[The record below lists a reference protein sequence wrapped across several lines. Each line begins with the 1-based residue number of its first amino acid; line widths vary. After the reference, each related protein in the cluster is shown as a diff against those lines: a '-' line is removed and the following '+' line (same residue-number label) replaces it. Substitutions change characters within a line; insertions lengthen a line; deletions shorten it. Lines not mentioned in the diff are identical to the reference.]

1 MKKYF
6 AVLILSA
13 LLLSSCAGL
22 TPAEATPTP
31 QPTPTTTPDPC
42 STENIVTE
50 VEDLQALVN
59 GFQATM
65 VFANRI
71 QDPAQVIS
79 PILHLQEIQL
89 QIRRLNVPECL
100 EKLKFLTLD
109 YSDSVVNYL
118 IFYLNQDISQEDF
131 DTLVEISNNK
141 WVSVV
146 TEFNDIFSGIG
157 STSQEIPQ
165 FNPLVPETESHDTL
179 ILIEGPGTVN
189 LYAAP
194 NLDAEVLAALDSGSR
209 AQVIGKTE
217 TGEWIQVDYDGTLGW
232 VLAESVTVSVRV
244 EDLPAIEAVP

>member
-1 MKKYF
+1 MNKYF

-31 QPTPTTTPDPC
+31 QPTPTTNPDPC
-42 STENIVTE
+42 SAENIVTE

-59 GFQATM
+59 SFQDGM
-65 VFANRI
+65 NIANNTDVNLLI
-71 QDPAQVIS
+71 H
-79 PILHLQEIQL
+79 PILRLQEIQEE
-89 QIRRLNVPECL
+89 IRRINVPTCL
-100 EKLKFLTLD
+100 AGLKETSVQ
-109 YSDSVVNYL
+109 YSISVVNYL
-118 IFYLNQDISQEDF
+118 LIFMNTQDPNSEDLATAIQNSQQLWQAVINNFNSVLTTAGLTPQELPELNEALPDAEGLGPIM
-131 DTLVEISNNK
+131 IN
-141 WVSVV
+141 
-146 TEFNDIFSGIG
+146 
-157 STSQEIPQ
+157 
-165 FNPLVPETESHDTL
+165 
-179 ILIEGPGTVN
+179 EGPGTVN

-244 EDLPAIEAVP
+244 EDLPVIEAVP